1 MRTTIATPDDPRDGH
16 LSDSVILRHIPPAA
30 LRSYADAMTVGTR
43 HRGDER
49 RALGSRVIASCV
61 AVVLTVSGCTAV
73 GSPVPPTTRAASA
86 EDLVIEFRQNRD
98 QVASDAAIVRV
109 GNGGDHDI
117 TIVGLELAGS
127 AFTAPTVR
135 DRSSTIRAGQTT
147 DLAVELPPIDCDAG
161 DGDAQVDLQLR
172 LDDGAVLTASDLS
185 DPTDALQRIRASTCT
200 VAAVQRIAEV
210 AAAPGIRLEGAGAT
224 TVAVLTITAVPTG
237 APGRLE
243 LVALRSTVLLRPA
256 PTDGGGDPPQDWP
269 LSLTVDAA
277 SGPQSIELRIVPTRC
292 DPHALAEDKV
302 GTLFPLVVRIDDGP
316 EAAMTLPLDAGTA
329 EALKDAVRAR
339 CA

>member
-1 MRTTIATPDDPRDGH
+1 MRTTIATPDDPRDAH
-16 LSDSVILRHIPPAA
+16 PSDSVILRHIPPTA

-49 RALGSRVIASCV
+49 PALGSRVIASCV
-61 AVVLTVSGCTAV
+61 AVVLAVSGCTTA

-98 QVASDAAIVRV
+98 QYASDAAIVRV

-147 DLAVELPPIDCDAG
+147 DLAVELPPIDCDAR
-161 DGDAQVDLQLR
+161 DGDVQVDLQLR
-172 LDDGAVLTASDLS
+172 LDDGAVLSAADLP
-185 DPTDALQRIRASTCT
+185 DPTNALQRIRASTCT

-210 AAAPGIRLEGAGAT
+210 AAASGIRLEGAGAT

-277 SGPQSIELRIVPTRC
+277 SGPQSIELRVVPTRC

-316 EAAMTLPLDAGTA
+316 EVVMTLPLDADTA

>member
-1 MRTTIATPDDPRDGH
+1 MRTTIATQAGLRDGQ
-16 LSDSVILRHIPPAA
+16 LSDSVIVRHIPPTAVG
-30 LRSYADAMTVGTR
+30 SYADAMTVGTR
-43 HRGDER
+43 HRGDEH
-49 RALGSRVIASCV
+49 RARGSRVTASCV
-61 AVVLTVSGCTAV
+61 AVVMALSGCSTA
-73 GSPVPPTTRAASA
+73 GSPRPTTTRAAAA

-117 TIVGLELAGS
+117 VIVGLELEGS

-147 DLAVELPPIDCDAG
+147 DLAVELPPIDCDER
-161 DGDAQVDLQLR
+161 DGDVQVDLELR
-172 LDDGAVLTASDLS
+172 LDDGTTLTASDLS
-185 DPTDALQRIRASTCT
+185 DPTMALQRIRTAACT
-200 VAAVQRIAEV
+200 AAAAQRIAEV
-210 AAAPGIRLEGAGAT
+210 AAVPGIRLEGAGAT
-224 TVAVLTITAVPTG
+224 TVAVLTISVVPTG

-243 LVALRSTVLLRPA
+243 LVAVRSTVLLQPA
-256 PTDGGGDPPQDWP
+256 PSELGGVPPEAWP
-269 LSLTVDAA
+269 LGLTVDATT
-277 SGPQSIELRIVPTRC
+277 GTQSSELRIVPTRC

-316 EAAMTLPLDAGTA
+316 EAVVTLPLDADTA
-329 EALKDAVRAR
+329 EALKEAVRAR

>member
-1 MRTTIATPDDPRDGH
+1 
-16 LSDSVILRHIPPAA
+16 
-30 LRSYADAMTVGTR
+30 MTMTMGTR
-43 HRGDER
+43 HRGAER
-49 RALGSRVIASCV
+49 RVPGSRVIASCV
-61 AVVLTVSGCTAV
+61 AVVIALSGCTTA
-73 GSPVPPTTRAASA
+73 GSPVPRATRAASA
-86 EDLVIEFRQNRD
+86 EDIVVEFRQNRD
-98 QVASDAAIVRV
+98 QYASDGAIVRV
-109 GNGGDHDI
+109 GNDGDHDI

-135 DRSSTIRAGQTT
+135 DRSSTVRAGQTT
-147 DLAVELPPIDCDAG
+147 DLAVELPPIDCDAR
-161 DGDAQVDLQLR
+161 DGDVQVDLLLR
-172 LDDGAVLTASDLS
+172 LDDDSILSAADLP
-185 DPTDALQRIRASTCT
+185 DPTNALQRIRASTCT
-200 VAAVQRIAEV
+200 VAAVHRIAEV

-243 LVALRSTVLLRPA
+243 LVALRSTVLLRPV

-277 SGPQSIELRIVPTRC
+277 DGPQSIELRIVPTRC

-316 EAAMTLPLDAGTA
+316 EALMTLPLDADTA

>member
-1 MRTTIATPDDPRDGH
+1 M
-16 LSDSVILRHIPPAA
+16 
-30 LRSYADAMTVGTR
+30 
-43 HRGDER
+43 
-49 RALGSRVIASCV
+49 
-61 AVVLTVSGCTAV
+61 
-73 GSPVPPTTRAASA
+73 
-86 EDLVIEFRQNRD
+86 
-98 QVASDAAIVRV
+98 
-109 GNGGDHDI
+109 
-117 TIVGLELAGS
+117 
-127 AFTAPTVR
+127 
-135 DRSSTIRAGQTT
+135 
-147 DLAVELPPIDCDAG
+147 
-161 DGDAQVDLQLR
+161 
-172 LDDGAVLTASDLS
+172 
-185 DPTDALQRIRASTCT
+185 
-200 VAAVQRIAEV
+200 

-316 EAAMTLPLDAGTA
+316 EAVMTLPLDADTA

>member
-16 LSDSVILRHIPPAA
+16 PPDSVILRHIPPAA
-30 LRSYADAMTVGTR
+30 LRSYADAMTMASR
-43 HRGDER
+43 HRGAER
-49 RALGSRVIASCV
+49 RVLGSRVIASCV
-61 AVVLTVSGCTAV
+61 AVVIALAGCTTA
-73 GSPVPPTTRAASA
+73 GSPVPRATLAASA
-86 EDLVIEFRQNRD
+86 EDIVVEFRQNRD
-98 QVASDAAIVRV
+98 QYASDAAIVRV

-117 TIVGLELAGS
+117 TIVGLELSGS

-135 DRSSTIRAGQTT
+135 ERSSTIRAGQTT
-147 DLAVELPPIDCDAG
+147 DLAVELPPIDCDAS
-161 DGDAQVDLQLR
+161 DEDAQVDLLLR
-172 LDDGAVLTASDLS
+172 LDDDSVLSAADLP

-210 AAAPGIRLEGAGAT
+210 AAAPGIRLEGAGST

-237 APGRLE
+237 ASGRLE

-277 SGPQSIELRIVPTRC
+277 DGPQSIELRIVPTRC

-316 EAAMTLPLDAGTA
+316 EAVMTLPLDVDTA

>member
-1 MRTTIATPDDPRDGH
+1 
-16 LSDSVILRHIPPAA
+16 
-30 LRSYADAMTVGTR
+30 MTVGTR

-49 RALGSRVIASCV
+49 PALGSRVIASCV
-61 AVVLTVSGCTAV
+61 AVVLAVSGCTTA
-73 GSPVPPTTRAASA
+73 GSPVPRATRAASA
-86 EDLVIEFRQNRD
+86 KDIVVEFRQNRD
-98 QVASDAAIVRV
+98 QYASDAAIVRV

-185 DPTDALQRIRASTCT
+185 DPTNALQRIRTSTCT

-224 TVAVLTITAVPTG
+224 TVAVLTVTAVPTG

-256 PTDGGGDPPQDWP
+256 PTDGGGDPPQDWA

-277 SGPQSIELRIVPTRC
+277 HGPQSIELRVVPTRC

-316 EAAMTLPLDAGTA
+316 EVVMTLPLDTDTA

>member
-16 LSDSVILRHIPPAA
+16 PSDSVILRHIPPAA

-49 RALGSRVIASCV
+49 PALGSRVIASCV
-61 AVVLTVSGCTAV
+61 AVVLAVSGCTAV
-73 GSPVPPTTRAASA
+73 GSPVPPTTRAAAA
-86 EDLVIEFRQNRD
+86 EELVIEFRQNRD
-98 QVASDAAIVRV
+98 QYASDAAIVRV

-147 DLAVELPPIDCDAG
+147 DLAVELPPVDCDAR
-161 DGDAQVDLQLR
+161 DEDVQVDLQLR
-172 LDDGAVLTASDLS
+172 LDDGAVLTASGLS
-185 DPTDALQRIRASTCT
+185 DPTNALQRIRTSTCT
-200 VAAVQRIAEV
+200 VSAVQRIAEV
-210 AAAPGIRLEGAGAT
+210 AATPGIRLEGAGAT
-224 TVAVLTITAVPTG
+224 TVAVLTITAVPTD

-256 PTDGGGDPPQDWP
+256 PTDDGGDPPQDWP

-277 SGPQSIELRIVPTRC
+277 SGPQSIELRVVPTRC

-316 EAAMTLPLDAGTA
+316 EAVMTLPLDADTA

-339 CA
+339 CV

>member
-1 MRTTIATPDDPRDGH
+1 
-16 LSDSVILRHIPPAA
+16 
-30 LRSYADAMTVGTR
+30 MTVGTR

-61 AVVLTVSGCTAV
+61 AVVIALSGCTTA
-73 GSPVPPTTRAASA
+73 GPPVPRATRAASA
-86 EDLVIEFRQNRD
+86 DDLVIEFRQNRD
-98 QVASDAAIVRV
+98 QVASDAAIVRI

-117 TIVGLELAGS
+117 TIVGLELSGS

-147 DLAVELPPIDCDAG
+147 DLAVELPPIDCDAR
-161 DGDAQVDLQLR
+161 DGDVQVDLQLR
-172 LDDGAVLTASDLS
+172 LDDGSVLTASELS
-185 DPTDALQRIRASTCT
+185 DPTNALQRIHTATCT

-210 AAAPGIRLEGAGAT
+210 AAVPGIRLEGAGAT
-224 TVAVLTITAVPTG
+224 TVAVLTISVVPTG
-237 APGRLE
+237 APGRLL
-243 LVALRSTVLLRPA
+243 LVALRSTVLLQPA
-256 PTDGGGDPPQDWP
+256 PSDIGGAPPEAWP
-269 LSLTVDAA
+269 LSLTVDPA

-316 EAAMTLPLDAGTA
+316 ETVMTLPLGAGTA